1 MYENSVFVTQFDMNA
16 ENQIR
21 TWNDGQLPID
31 WSLENLMSSH
41 PSKPNN
47 PDVAN
52 AFFRAGMIESWGR
65 GIDKIINLC
74 VSTGLPQ
81 PVFNTGFGGLQI
93 EFVPKPED
101 LEMREKV
108 IEKMTREMTEKTSV
122 KMREEMREKISDV
135 ILNLIKKIRKL
146 QLSLWLI
153 KQVNLIVLLK
163 ET

>member
-1 MYENSVFVTQFDMNA
+1 MKT

-31 WSLENLMSSH
+31 WSLEDLMTSH

-74 VSTGLPQ
+74 VSSGLPQ
-81 PVFNTGFGGLQI
+81 PIFNTGFGGLQI
-93 EFVPKPED
+93 EFVPRPED
-101 LEMREKV
+101 SEMGENVRV
-108 IEKMTREMTEKTSV
+108 KTSV
-122 KMREEMREKISDV
+122 KTSVKIIQLLISKSEVTIPEMAEQIGISERS
-135 ILNLIKKIRKL
+135 IERNLRSLQKSKKIERIGPDKGGY
-146 QLSLWLI
+146 WKVI
-153 KQVNLIVLLK
+153 
-163 ET
+163 E